1 MNKYRLYASET
12 VYYMVEVEAE
22 SEDEAKELVYEGQID
37 FDYKDIT
44 DGGDFNLDRIEEVKN
59 HG

>member
-1 MNKYRLYASET
+1 MNKYRLYARET

-22 SEDEAKELVYEGQID
+22 SEDEARELVYDGQID

-44 DGGDFNLDRIEEVKN
+44 DGGDFNLDRIEEVKL
-59 HG
+59 